1 MPYSR
6 YSVLVSGFEH
16 EEFHPTLFFSSL
28 KRRDFTLFFL
38 SNKKM
43 VRIWRMNQDAAS
55 AACSP
60 SPPSSPPFA
69 APLLYP
75 PSLSPSRSP
84 LAGPPRRPACRRE
97 PPQRAAWGSLPP
109 LPDPVLILPR
119 RAASSSSSPAR
130 RERVFLEAALTSFQ
144 LAPVS
149 GGGIELKA
157 SALPCLDC
165 CKRELA

>member
-1 MPYSR
+1 
-6 YSVLVSGFEH
+6 
-16 EEFHPTLFFSSL
+16 
-28 KRRDFTLFFL
+28 
-38 SNKKM
+38 M

-119 RAASSSSSPAR
+119 RAASSSSSSPAR
-130 RERVFLEAALTSFQ
+130 RERVFLEADLTSFQ

-157 SALPCLDC
+157 SALPCLGC